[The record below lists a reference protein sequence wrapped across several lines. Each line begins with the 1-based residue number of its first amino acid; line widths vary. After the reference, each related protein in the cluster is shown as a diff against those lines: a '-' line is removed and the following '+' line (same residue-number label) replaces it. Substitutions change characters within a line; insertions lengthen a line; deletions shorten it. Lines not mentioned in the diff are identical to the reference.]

1 MIVNEVNNKNLI
13 QKVDVVLKVLD
24 DFKVEVRY
32 MSLLMLDIYFKKD
45 LERFNGFIM
54 QIIEERISDV
64 QDYIISM
71 YKSN

>member
-13 QKVDVVLKVLD
+13 YKVDVVLKVLD
-24 DFKVEVRY
+24 DLKVEVWY

-54 QIIEERISDV
+54 
-64 QDYIISM
+64 
-71 YKSN
+71 

>member
-24 DFKVEVRY
+24 DLKVEVRY

-54 QIIEERISDV
+54 WIIEERISDV

-71 YKSN
+71 Y